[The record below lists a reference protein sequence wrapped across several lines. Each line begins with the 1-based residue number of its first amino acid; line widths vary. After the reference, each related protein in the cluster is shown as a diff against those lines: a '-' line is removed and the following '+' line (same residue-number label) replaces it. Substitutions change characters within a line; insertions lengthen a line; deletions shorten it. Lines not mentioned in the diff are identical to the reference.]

1 MEGMRQRLSA
11 PVTVELVSD
20 ARTRRVV
27 PKSVWWDGRLYPVLR
42 VGLRHSYRTGRTLY
56 HVFSVASEA
65 VFFRLS
71 LNTETLFWQ
80 LEEIADGL
88 PD

>member
-1 MEGMRQRLSA
+1 MIQRMAA
-11 PVTVELVSD
+11 PVTVEFVSD
-20 ARTRRVV
+20 VRRRRVV
-27 PKSVWWDGRLYPVLR
+27 PKSVWWDGRLYPIVK
-42 VGLRHSYRTGRTLY
+42 VGLHHTYRAGRTLY
-56 HVFSVASEA
+56 HVFSVVSATIY
-65 VFFRLS
+65 FRLS